1 MAQSDLQSCPR
12 CGGTGIDPNPDGRSE
27 DNWQWQYPIGEYTL
41 FAAVVDWI
49 GRKILGVL
57 FSKTT
62 LAVASV
68 EAKGAFTSF
77 HNR

>member
-49 GRKILGVL
+49 GRKILGGL
-57 FSKTT
+57 FSKTNARCR
-62 LAVASV
+62 LCRGQGRV
-68 EAKGAFTSF
+68 
-77 HNR
+77 HIIP